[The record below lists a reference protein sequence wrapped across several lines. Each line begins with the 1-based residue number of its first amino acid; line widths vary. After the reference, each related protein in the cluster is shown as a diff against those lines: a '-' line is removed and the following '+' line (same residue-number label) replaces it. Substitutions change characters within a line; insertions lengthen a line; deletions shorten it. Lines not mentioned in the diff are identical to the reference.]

1 MMPER
6 LRKALTTGAVFAV
19 VLVFLVL
26 IGFQVTAAQL
36 IGSLLGNA
44 GTTAI
49 SGRSGLGL
57 DMLIFFALIGL
68 WAGMSAAPRRTPD
81 LWSHALEGAALAGGL
96 AGMVLGLLAFL
107 VAWLNAAGV
116 QMSTYL
122 AQLVPSTIKLF
133 TLNLSASRIA
143 LLDFVLIVLS
153 ALLGAVLARGVIRAS
168 WPRALNDRLGRPL
181 ERLLGLGNRAI
192 HKASANRISRYGL
205 YGLILLFALMLPQW
219 IGPFW
224 NYTLGTVGIYVLLG
238 LGLNVVV
245 GLAGLLDL
253 GYVAFYSI
261 GAYTVAL
268 LTAPQP
274 HHLLWSF
281 WIALPIGIAV
291 AALSGVLLGVPVLR
305 LRGDYLAIV
314 TLGFGEI
321 LGTLARSDALTSFT
335 GGPMGIKDVAGPT
348 LFGRTFASGADYL
361 YLMAIGAVVII
372 FITMRLQNSRVGRAW
387 VAMRE
392 DETVARA
399 MGVNTLVQKLLAFG
413 IGAAFAGLGGVFFA
427 SRNQFT
433 GPDDYTIMVSINVL
447 CLVIVGGMGNMP
459 GVIAGALVLKGL
471 PEVLRQLEDYRL
483 VAFGALLVVMMIVRP
498 EGILPS
504 RRRRLEMHADE
515 SLPEPEKTG
524 SPSPERA
531 THDDVRA

>member
-1 MMPER
+1 MTRER
-6 LRKALTTGAVFAV
+6 LRQALTTGAVFAV

-36 IGSLLGNA
+36 IGGLVGN
-44 GTTAI
+44 GDSTTI
-49 SGRSGLGL
+49 SPSSGLGL
-57 DMLIFFALIGL
+57 DMLVFFALIGL
-68 WAGMSAAPRRTPD
+68 WAGLSAARRRTPD
-81 LWSHALEGAALAGGL
+81 LWSHALAGAAITGGVAG
-96 AGMVLGLLAFL
+96 AALGLLACL
-107 VAWLNAAGV
+107 VDWLRAAGV
-116 QMSTYL
+116 AMSAYL
-122 AQLVPSTIKLF
+122 AQLVPSTIQLF
-133 TLNLSASRIA
+133 TLNLPAVQIA
-143 LLDFVLIVLS
+143 VLYLALVILS
-153 ALLGAVLARGVIRAS
+153 ALLGAVLARGVIRAA
-168 WPRALNDRLGRPL
+168 WPRALNDRLGHPL
-181 ERLLGLGNRAI
+181 QRSRGRASQSLHRIMTNRV
-192 HKASANRISRYGL
+192 SRYGL
-205 YGLILLFALMLPQW
+205 YGLLLVVAILLPQVL
-219 IGPFW
+219 GPFW
-224 NYTLGTVGIYVLLG
+224 DYTLGTVGIYVLLG

-253 GYVAFYSI
+253 GYVAFYAI

-281 WIALPIGIAV
+281 WIALPLGVAT
-291 AALSGVLLGVPVLR
+291 AALAGVVLGVPVLR

-321 LGTLARSDALTSFT
+321 LGTLARADALTSFT
-335 GGPMGIKDVAGPT
+335 GGPMGVKDVAGPS
-348 LFGRTFASGADYL
+348 LFGLSFSSGADYL
-361 YLMAIGAVVII
+361 YLMAVGAIVII

-413 IGAAFAGLGGVFFA
+413 IGAAFAGMGGVIFA
-427 SRNQFT
+427 ARNQFT
-433 GPDDYTIMVSINVL
+433 GPDDYTLMVSINVL

-471 PEVLRQLEDYRL
+471 PEILRQLQDYRL

-498 EGILPS
+498 EGIIPS
-504 RRRRLEMHADE
+504 RRRRLEVHAGEGPPLANQE
-515 SLPEPEKTG
+515 STPD
-524 SPSPERA
+524 PERPA
-531 THDDVRA
+531 RNDSRS